1 MCAHFFKRFRG
12 LWTRCHFQFLGSGI
26 HVKELQL
33 ILNPRRLK
41 ELRNGIGGSQE
52 VESIYGR
59 IDVPRARQAR
69 RRIRTR
75 YEQPMLLH
83 KFSDQSQSLLRSAG
97 RFFLVADEG
106 GQPN

>member
-33 ILNPRRLK
+33 ILNSRPLKDCATGLAEGKRLK
-41 ELRNGIGGSQE
+41 
-52 VESIYGR
+52 VYTDESTPLAR
-59 IDVPRARQAR
+59 DPRGDLSALA
-69 RRIRTR
+69 I
-75 YEQPMLLH
+75 EQPMLLH

-97 RFFLVADEG
+97 WFLLG
-106 GQPN
+106 GR